1 MKIRLSFRVFASYVV
16 VVLVGGI
23 VTFATVRILA
33 PHLFQQRVGLM
44 RGVGMSGSNQAG
56 VRTAFRS
63 ALNRALLI
71 GVATSIAAAGAVALM
86 VTRRLLHPLD
96 QVRDATRRIAAGRYD
111 VAVPLPKEPELA
123 ALAADVNTLAT
134 AMAETE
140 TRRTRLLGE
149 VAHEMRTP
157 LTALD
162 GYVEGLID
170 GVFQPTPET
179 LGSLGDELRR
189 LHRLADDLSALS
201 RAEEQRLDLRP
212 TPTDVAEL
220 VRAAS
225 ARLRPQFDDASV
237 ILLVEP
243 GPTVR
248 ALIDP
253 DRITQVLT
261 NLLGNAL
268 AATPSGGTVKIG
280 LHASE
285 EAIEV
290 SVDDT
295 GVGLAPDDL
304 ERIFERFY
312 RVPGQPRH
320 SKGSGVGLTIAR
332 GIARAHRGD
341 LTASSPGLGRGATFH
356 LTLPTRP
363 PDSSGR

>member
-1 MKIRLSFRVFASYVV
+1 MKVRLSLRVFASYVL
-16 VVLVGGI
+16 VVLIGGGM
-23 VTFATVRILA
+23 TFATVRILA
-33 PHLFQQRVGLM
+33 PHLFQQRIGLM
-44 RGVGMSGSNQAG
+44 RGMGMSGPNQAG

-71 GVATSIAAAGAVALM
+71 GIIASIASAGAVALI
-86 VTRRLLHPLD
+86 VTRRLLTPLD
-96 QVRDATRRIAAGRYD
+96 QVRAATRRIAMGRYD
-111 VAVPLPKEPELA
+111 VAVPLPNEPELA
-123 ALAADVNTLAT
+123 ALADDVNTLAT
-134 AMAETE
+134 ALAETE

-201 RAEEQRLDLRP
+201 RAEEQRLDLRL
-212 TPTDVAEL
+212 TSADVGQL
-220 VRAAS
+220 VWTAS
-225 ARLRPQFDDASV
+225 TRLKPQFDDASV
-237 ILLVEP
+237 NLLVES
-243 GPTVR
+243 GPTVSAR
-248 ALIDP
+248 IDP

-268 AATPSGGTVKIG
+268 AATPSGGTVSIG
-280 LHASE
+280 VHVTEQTA
-285 EAIEV
+285 EV
-290 SVDDT
+290 SVHDT

-332 GIARAHRGD
+332 GIARAHHGD
-341 LTASSPGLGRGATFH
+341 LIATSPGPGHGATFR
-356 LTLPTRP
+356 LTLPLESA
-363 PDSSGR
+363 SSSS